1 MTPGDFLR
9 VLVID
14 DDPFFGRGLAAG
26 LSACADMHA
35 AACAGETAQV
45 REQLLRHHPD
55 VIVLDLGRRMSG
67 ALVMLRMLLLNY
79 PVPVI
84 VRAEPGAECTDRA
97 AQAVA
102 LGAVDVLR
110 IGRDGRPAAVRAAAG
125 QLAVR
130 IRAVAAG
137 VGAGARLAA
146 GAGGA
151 GSFRARGVDPNR
163 HVVAIG
169 ASTGG
174 TEALAAVLARLP
186 VDSPPVVIVQHM
198 PAAFTGPFAARL
210 DGLSAVRVTEAA
222 DGERLRAGCA
232 LLARGDT
239 HLIVRRAGSGWVARY
254 THQEPV
260 NRHCPSVDVLF
271 DAVAA
276 AAGVQAVGILLTG
289 MGADGA
295 RGLLRLRQAG
305 AVTIAQ
311 NENSCV
317 VYGMPKQ
324 AVALGAAQYTAAP
337 EEIPG
342 LVLCALRARGHGCEK
357 AVARHE

>member
-1 MTPGDFLR
+1 
-9 VLVID
+9 
-14 DDPFFGRGLAAG
+14 
-26 LSACADMHA
+26 
-35 AACAGETAQV
+35 
-45 REQLLRHHPD
+45 
-55 VIVLDLGRRMSG
+55 
-67 ALVMLRMLLLNY
+67 
-79 PVPVI
+79 
-84 VRAEPGAECTDRA
+84 
-97 AQAVA
+97 
-102 LGAVDVLR
+102 
-110 IGRDGRPAAVRAAAG
+110 
-125 QLAVR
+125 
-130 IRAVAAG
+130 
-137 VGAGARLAA
+137 
-146 GAGGA
+146 
-151 GSFRARGVDPNR
+151 
-163 HVVAIG
+163 VVAIG

>member
-14 DDPFFGRGLAAG
+14 DDPLFGRSLAAA
-26 LSACADMHA
+26 LSAFADVRGV
-35 AACAGETAQV
+35 ACSGETAQV

-55 VIVLDLGRRMSG
+55 VIVLDLGLRKTG
-67 ALVMLRMLLLNY
+67 ALVMLRKLRLNY

-84 VRAEPGAECTDRA
+84 VRAAPGAESTDRA
-97 AQAVA
+97 AQAVV

-137 VGAGARLAA
+137 VGPGARPAA

-151 GSFRARGVDPNR
+151 GSFRAQGVDPNR
-163 HVVAIG
+163 YVIAIG

-174 TEALAAVLARLP
+174 TEALATVLARLP
-186 VDSPPVVIVQHM
+186 ADSPPVVIVQHM

-210 DGLSAVRVTEAA
+210 DGLSAVRVSEAA

-239 HLIVRRAGSGWVARY
+239 HLVVRRAGNGWVARY

-276 AAGVQAVGILLTG
+276 VAGAQAVGILLTG

-295 RGLLRLRQAG
+295 RGLLRLHQAG

-311 NENSCV
+311 NESSCV

-337 EEIPG
+337 AEVPG
-342 LVLCALRARGHGCEK
+342 LVLRALQARGRGCEE
-357 AVARHE
+357 AVARYE